1 MGERGG
7 WRCQTWWLT
16 GILFAIAATANLAWG
31 QEPEAPKGILY
42 AVQSA
47 ATPTPSYL
55 LGTIHSEDPRV
66 LDLPGPVRSAFD
78 TSHSFAME
86 VVPDAEAIIKSMV
99 AMTYTDGRTLR
110 EVLPQDLYQRT
121 AEALGGL
128 GMTPAA
134 FQDFKPWAVVTLLS
148 LPPSEK
154 GEFLDLVLYKAA
166 VEAGKEVKGLETM
179 EEQLAVFDDLSEA
192 DQIALLRET
201 LDSRDQMPAM
211 FEDLIQAYLAQD
223 LDALMERS
231 EQYLQDGDPRLSAL
245 FREAAVDS
253 RNRRMA
259 ERVQPLLD
267 QGGWFIAVGALH
279 LPGEEGLLRLLER
292 KGYEVRPYSGSG
304 IGVTQAP

>member
-7 WRCQTWWLT
+7 WSCQTWWLA
-16 GILFAIAATANLAWG
+16 GILFAVTATASLAWA
-31 QEPEAPKGILY
+31 QDPEAPKGIFY
-42 AVQSA
+42 VVRSA
-47 ATPTPSYL
+47 STPTPSYL

-78 TSHSFAME
+78 SSHSFAME

-99 AMTYTDGRTLR
+99 TMTYTDGRTLK
-110 EVLPQDLYQRT
+110 EVLPPDLYQRA
-121 AEALGGL
+121 AETLGEL

-154 GEFLDLVLYKAA
+154 GEFLDLVLHKAA
-166 VEAGKEVKGLETM
+166 VEARKEIKGLETM
-179 EEQLAVFDDLSEA
+179 EEQLAIFDDLSEA

-223 LDALMERS
+223 LDALVERS
-231 EQYLQDGDPRLSAL
+231 DRYLQDGDPRLSAL

-259 ERVQPLLD
+259 ERLPPLLD

-279 LPGEEGLLRLLER
+279 LPGEEGVLRLLER
-292 KGYEVRPYSGSG
+292 RGYQVQPY
-304 IGVTQAP
+304 P